1 MDQFSG
7 GCPKQNGHT
16 ERVIGTLMA
25 DWLWLEE
32 WDTFAEGHVLVTRVI
47 REYNEEHPQS
57 ALAFLS
63 PDEYRQAYSEGQ
75 ININLENKL
84 EVTPKAA

>member
-1 MDQFSG
+1 
-7 GCPKQNGHT
+7 
-16 ERVIGTLMA
+16 MA

-32 WDTFAEGHVLVTRVI
+32 GDTFDEGDALMPRAI
-47 REYNEEHPQS
+47 REYNEEHSQS

-63 PDEYRQAYSEGQ
+63 PSEYRQACSEGQ

-84 EVTPKAA
+84 KVTPETA

>member
-1 MDQFSG
+1 M
-7 GCPKQNGHT
+7 
-16 ERVIGTLMA
+16 
-25 DWLWLEE
+25 
-32 WDTFAEGHVLVTRVI
+32 TRAI